1 MTKRSGNPTANRA
14 TIMNYNSKKYSE
26 LLSDT
31 LPGVIDSLAEYE
43 RIEEIFNNLFKENRS
58 PEEDKLFNLLA
69 NLLEDYERRALPP
82 FEKSSPLE
90 TLKFLMAEK
99 HLRQADL
106 ADIFGTQSVVSE
118 VLGGKREITKNQAKA
133 LAQKFSLRIEA
144 FV

>member
-1 MTKRSGNPTANRA
+1 M
-14 TIMNYNSKKYSE
+14 
-26 LLSDT
+26 
-31 LPGVIDSLAEYE
+31 IDSLAEYE

-82 FEKSSPLE
+82 LEKFSPLE
-90 TLKFLMAEK
+90 TLKFLMAENN
-99 HLRQADL
+99 LRQADL

-118 VLGGKREITKNQAKA
+118 VLSGKREITKNQAKA
-133 LAQKFSLRIEA
+133 LAQKFSLRLEA

>member
-1 MTKRSGNPTANRA
+1 MTYNP
-14 TIMNYNSKKYSE
+14 KKYSE
-26 LLSDT
+26 LLSDA

-43 RIEEIFNNLFKENRS
+43 RTEEIFNNLFKENRS

-82 FEKSSPLE
+82 LEKSSPLE
-90 TLKFLMAEK
+90 TLKFLMAENN
-99 HLRQADL
+99 LRQADL

-118 VLGGKREITKNQAKA
+118 VLSGKREITKNQAKA
-133 LAQKFSLRIEA
+133 LAQKFSLRLEA